1 MATVKP
7 TTVVVATHTPL
18 EGDAICRFLE
28 TCEDVKVLA
37 EVRSGQE
44 LQATTLR
51 HRPDV
56 VILNQ
61 RLALLGD
68 IVDAV
73 RSSPIPPERF
83 VCMTSRDLKGRSVQV
98 GLRQLGVRSLLSGEF
113 GPSALLEAISRA
125 RPRPSVLCIRG
136 LTGGAGQTTLAL
148 GILLG
153 LCRLGFPVEVVDQ
166 GPRGDLTALLE
177 GSPWLTARI
186 LADQGEGAHARLT
199 VVDGLVRQEASREIL
214 VVPRTFG
221 ALRALDEPSQKEALL
236 VDNAGVGSGRAMG
249 APFALMARLRPPL
262 LEHPPEGIHDRRM
275 GVLATLA
282 RRLATGGLDPGER
295 SRIPRLFHG
304 VQPR

>member
-1 MATVKP
+1 VATVKP

-28 TCEDVKVLA
+28 TCEDIEVLA
-37 EVRSGQE
+37 EIRSGQE

-56 VILNQ
+56 VILSQ

-68 IVDAV
+68 MVDAV
-73 RSSPIPPERF
+73 RSSPIPPEQF

-113 GPSALLEAISRA
+113 GPPALLEAISRA
-125 RPRPSVLCIRG
+125 RPRPSVLCVRG

-153 LCRLGFPVEVVDQ
+153 LCHLGIPAEAVDQ
-166 GPRGDLTALLE
+166 GPREDLTSFLKD
-177 GSPWLTARI
+177 SPWLTAWM
-186 LADQGEGAHARLT
+186 LANQGDKARYRLT
-199 VVDGLVRQEASREIL
+199 VVDGLARQDASREIL

-236 VDNAGVGSGRAMG
+236 VDNAGVGSGAAIC
-249 APFALMARLRPPL
+249 APFALMTRLRPPL
-262 LEHPPEGIHDRRM
+262 LERPPEGIHDRRM

-295 SRIPRLFHG
+295 SRIPRPFHG